1 MILSRSVR
9 AGFSICILSKFRISC
24 EDMVKSKDSFGQKS
38 LTAFNHGKTKS
49 VRNQK
54 RNAIF
59 RRKNEMCN
67 KKASKQ

>member
-1 MILSRSVR
+1 MIKANIYTIFAYYLKE
-9 AGFSICILSKFRISC
+9 I
-24 EDMVKSKDSFGQKS
+24 
-38 LTAFNHGKTKS
+38 NHGKTKS

>member
-1 MILSRSVR
+1 MKRIMMTIVATWMMITSMNAQR
-9 AGFSICILSKFRISC
+9 
-24 EDMVKSKDSFGQKS
+24 
-38 LTAFNHGKTKS
+38 LTNIQAEARFITDKINHGKTKS

>member
-1 MILSRSVR
+1 MEWFFFEKIFFEGS
-9 AGFSICILSKFRISC
+9 
-24 EDMVKSKDSFGQKS
+24 
-38 LTAFNHGKTKS
+38 NHGKTKS